1 MQDERAAPGTSG
13 FPGAGRWGDSGSADD
28 TSWGWELMCGI
39 TACVGAEDP
48 VSRILDGLRNLEYRG
63 YDSAGLAV
71 RTGNGLDVRKREGR
85 VEQLADTFAGT
96 DRVASVRVGIGH
108 TRWSTH
114 GAPSNANAHPHT
126 DCEGRLAVVHNGII
140 ENHDALRERLEAAGH
155 TFDSETDTEVV
166 PHLVAAS
173 LEEGVT
179 VEAAFRDAVADLSGS
194 YAIAMLHEDTG
205 TVYATRQGSPLVLG
219 VADGVHYLASDVPAF
234 LEFTDRVVYLDDGDV
249 VAVRPDGYEVT
260 DSDSTPVDRPVEH
273 VDWNAEEV
281 EKGRYDHYM
290 LKEINEQP
298 SALAKTVRGRVRV
311 DGGPGT
317 DGEAAADAPDE
328 ASGSPP
334 TADGGVSADG
344 ADGSDHLVTFDSLDP
359 ATFEGVERVQFVAC
373 GTSYHAALYG
383 AQLLRN
389 RGVEARAYLASEYAV
404 GCPPLEEGTLLVG
417 VTQSGE
423 TADTLEALR
432 YGQREGLRTLAVT
445 NVVGSTA
452 ARECDDAV
460 FIRAG
465 PEIGVA
471 ATKTFSSQVA
481 TLALLAERFR
491 KAVRGSYSDDAPAFL
506 AAVADL
512 PEGVASVLD
521 GDPVDGL
528 AGRYRDSDAYF
539 FVGRAT
545 GHPVALEG
553 ALKLKEISY
562 EHAEGF
568 PAGELKHGPLAL
580 VTPDTPVFAVCTGEY
595 PDKLRGTIEEVSA
608 RGAPVV
614 AVTPPGHEAVGG
626 PADDTVQ
633 VPDSHP
639 ELVGVLANVC
649 LQLLS
654 YHTATQLDRPVDK
667 PRHLAKSVTVE

>member
-1 MQDERAAPGTSG
+1 
-13 FPGAGRWGDSGSADD
+13 
-28 TSWGWELMCGI
+28 MCGI
-39 TACVGAEDP
+39 TACVGAEDT
-48 VSRILDGLRNLEYRG
+48 VSRLVDGLRNLEYRG

-71 RTGNGLDVRKREGR
+71 VGDAGLDVRKREGK
-85 VEQLADTFAGT
+85 VEELAAVFDGSDCSTSG
-96 DRVASVRVGIGH
+96 RVGIGH

-114 GAPSNANAHPHT
+114 GEPSDANAHPHT
-126 DCEGRLAVVHNGII
+126 DCDGRIAVVHNGII
-140 ENHDALRERLEAAGH
+140 ENHDALRERLVEAGH
-155 TFDSETDTEVV
+155 VFRSETDTEVV
-166 PHLVAAS
+166 PHLVEEYLDAGAS
-173 LEEGVT
+173 
-179 VEAAFRDAVADLSGS
+179 VEAAFRRAVADLSGS
-194 YAIAMLHEDTG
+194 YAIAMVHEDEE
-205 TVYATRQGSPLVLG
+205 TVYATRRGSPLVFG
-219 VADGVHYLASDVPAF
+219 VGDEAHYLASDVPAF
-234 LEFTDRVVYLDDGDV
+234 LEFTDRAVYLEDGDV
-249 VAVRPDGYEVT
+249 LTVRPDSYEVT
-260 DSDSTPVDRPVEH
+260 DLDGTPVERAVER

-298 SALAKTVRGRVRV
+298 TALSQTVRGRIQVDTDADAKP
-311 DGGPGT
+311 DGGTDPDADTADPGAD
-317 DGEAAADAPDE
+317 DGE
-328 ASGSPP
+328 
-334 TADGGVSADG
+334 
-344 ADGSDHLVTFDSLDP
+344 HLVAFDSLD
-359 ATFEGVERVQFVAC
+359 AGTFEGVERVQLVAC

-404 GCPPLEEGTLLVG
+404 GCPPLNDGTLLVG

-432 YGQREGLRTLAVT
+432 HGRGEGLRTLAVT

-481 TLALLAERFR
+481 TLAMLAERLR
-491 KAVRGSYSDDAPAFL
+491 KAVHGTYSDDATAFL
-506 AAVADL
+506 SAVAAL
-512 PEGVASVLD
+512 PDHVDAVLD
-521 GDPVDGL
+521 SEEIDVL
-528 AGRYRDSDAYF
+528 ARRYRDSDAYF

-580 VTPDTPVFAVCTGEY
+580 VTSETPVFAVCTGEY
-595 PDKLRGTIEEVSA
+595 PDKLRGTIEEVAA

-614 AVTPPGHEAVGG
+614 VVTTRANEAVGA
-626 PADDTVQ
+626 PADETLF
-633 VPDSHP
+633 VPDTHP
-639 ELVGVLANVC
+639 ELVGVLANVG

-654 YHTATQLDRPVDK
+654 YRTATQLDRPVDK
-667 PRHLAKSVTVE
+667 PRNLAKSVTVE